1 VRIWT
6 TERMHLHKTTLA
18 GLCAR
23 LDPALFL
30 RIHRSHAVSLRVLR
44 ELRPQPHGEF
54 TFVLADGTEL
64 RSGRSYRARIEA
76 ALGLA

>member
-1 VRIWT
+1 MALPGTGHGRLPK
-6 TERMHLHKTTLA
+6 RSDGNRSGA
-18 GLCAR
+18 GVSQGGRA
-23 LDPALFL
+23 AL
-30 RIHRSHAVSLRVLR
+30 SLRVLR

>member
-1 VRIWT
+1 VSQGGR
-6 TERMHLHKTTLA
+6 A
-18 GLCAR
+18 
-23 LDPALFL
+23 AL
-30 RIHRSHAVSLRVLR
+30 SLRVLR